1 MFYLFIFES
10 IGTQELIL
18 IGIVALMFLGPRKL
32 PEYAKKIGKFMA
44 DFRSTTQEFRN
55 TWEKEVNFDEE
66 VNAIRSGEVI
76 DVEPVARIKDD
87 QQTIGKVE
95 TPAIKPID
103 KAKFDELREQ
113 NAAKNG
119 EAEAAVNVENNE
131 ESHGAHDAA
140 SDKRNWL

>member
-18 IGIVALMFLGPRKL
+18 IGVVAMMFLGPRKI

-44 DFRSTTQEFRN
+44 DFRNTTQEFKN

-66 VNAIRSGEVI
+66 AAALRSGDDL
-76 DVEPVARIKDD
+76 DVKPVPRAKDD
-87 QQTIGKVE
+87 HNTIGKADNPTVK
-95 TPAIKPID
+95 TID

-113 NAAKNG
+113 NPPK
-119 EAEAAVNVENNE
+119 E
-131 ESHGAHDAA
+131 ESRKEMPDAGEDIDEKEA
-140 SDKRNWL
+140 VSDKRNWL